1 MKILVQK
8 KMALADENEKL
19 REELNRNLMHGDQA
33 GEETNELIMIN
44 SGLNAQI
51 KKLQQQIQDERKIR
65 QVE

>member
-1 MKILVQK
+1 
-8 KMALADENEKL
+8 MALADENEKL

-51 KKLQQQIQDERKIR
+51 KKLQQQLQDERKIR